1 MNKQANIFILMSN
14 GLLKELIG
22 QLNINKDEFEPLL
35 YNKIYGKTLDLI
47 YDGDILLENEY
58 TIKDEEKLNDIKI
71 YVKEIDN
78 LISNIQIVCNN
89 YLFSICLSIFLK
101 KKYEIYGNTYT
112 FINYTKMMYIML
124 SSYTPHLQPL
134 KKKYKPTLDVLYEFS
149 GKKSKRKSKR
159 KSRKK
164 SKRKSKIKSRRKSRK
179 KSKRKSRKKS
189 KRKSRKK

>member
-124 SSYTPHLQPL
+124 SSYTPYLQPL

-149 GKKSKRKSKR
+149 GKK
-159 KSRKK
+159 KK
-164 SKRKSKIKSRRKSRK
+164 KKI
-179 KSKRKSRKKS
+179 
-189 KRKSRKK
+189 